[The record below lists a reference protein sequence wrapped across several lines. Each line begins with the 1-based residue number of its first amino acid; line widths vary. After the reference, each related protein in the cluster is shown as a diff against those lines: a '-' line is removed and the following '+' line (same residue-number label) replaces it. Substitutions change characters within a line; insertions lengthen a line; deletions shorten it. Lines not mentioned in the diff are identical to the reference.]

1 MYTDNYIHKKL
12 EAMPSFERHLSEE
25 LAQKLGDWS
34 TVNEAAAYLKKHPNT
49 IYNRVAAGDVIS
61 RKVGNKIIIY
71 SKSLIFL
78 LEDE

>member
-12 EAMPSFERHLSEE
+12 EVMPPFEKQLSEE
-25 LAQKLGDWS
+25 LTQKLGDWT
-34 TVNEAAAYLKKHPNT
+34 TVDEVAGYLKKHRNT

-71 SKSLIFL
+71 TKSLVFL
-78 LEDE
+78 LENE